1 MAVKTP
7 VKIVGGILQRDPE
20 WSDDEYAERLR
31 RHREQQRLGSA
42 HLLAL
47 AAAHVV
53 KTICTL
59 PEDVDADEGHVRH
72 VLTIADI
79 VEKMAETNGYWSTDA
94 AQALMDLKSARL
106 RAVEFLNSKT

>member
-1 MAVKTP
+1 MKTP
-7 VKIVGGILQRDPE
+7 AKVVGGILQRDPV

-31 RHREQQRLGSA
+31 HHREQKMLGSA

-53 KTICTL
+53 RTICTL
-59 PEDVDADEGHVRH
+59 PEDVNADEGHVRH
-72 VLTIADI
+72 TIIIADI
-79 VEKMAETNGYWSTDA
+79 VERMAENSGYWTAEA

-106 RAVEFLNSKT
+106 RAVEILNSKT